1 MEDELKELL
10 QRIGLGPEG
19 IRTRMRFL
27 EWQPSDGARLNSAAA
42 DLDDA

>member
-10 QRIGLGPEG
+10 ERIGLGPEV
-19 IRTRMRFL
+19 ISTRMRFL
-27 EWQPSDGARLNSAAA
+27 DWQSSDGARLNSAAA